1 MDRKW
6 LAPALEESLPYVV
19 LTLYKLGLAIFMIL
33 VQYVAS
39 VGVSTVAIVVYEH
52 ILSTIVLGIPAFFLE
67 RNKRPPLSLVVV
79 GHAFLL
85 GLLQVTFCQLL
96 LTLAL
101 QYVASTY
108 ESIALNLVPT
118 IVFILALNFQQEKLE
133 VWSINGQAKMWG
145 LLVSVAGA
153 LTMVLWTGPTV
164 LSSASLHSTSDGV
177 IGGTMIVIGVL
188 GACFGN
194 ILLKHVVQ
202 IYPAELSLTAMMSM
216 FGTIQTSILAAY
228 TISTSSWK
236 LEWAGG
242 LVLSTIL
249 LGGIVVTGLGYY
261 ASTWTI
267 KKKGPVFTSAFNP
280 LLVLFSF
287 LLETFVLGS
296 CAHLGSIVGGVLV
309 IIGLYIVLWAK
320 ANDTKEATVIE
331 DVMDSPLLQT

>member
-1 MDRKW
+1 MERKW
-6 LAPALEESLPYVV
+6 VASALEESLPYAV
-19 LTLYKLGLAIFMIL
+19 LTLYELSLAIFMIL

-39 VGVSTVAIVVYEH
+39 DGVSTVAIVVYEH
-52 ILSTIVLGIPAFFLE
+52 ILSTIVLSILAFFLE

-118 IVFILALNFQQEKLE
+118 IVFVLALIFQQEKLE

-188 GACFGN
+188 GTCFWN
-194 ILLKHVVQ
+194 VLVKHVVQ

-216 FGTIQTSILAAY
+216 FGTIQTSILAAFL
-228 TISTSSWK
+228 ISTSSWK
-236 LEWAGG
+236 LEWDGG
-242 LVLSTIL
+242 VVLSTIL
-249 LGGIVVTGLGYY
+249 LGGIAVTGLGYY

-296 CAHLGSIVGGVLV
+296 SAHWGSIVGGVLV
-309 IIGLYIVLWAK
+309 IIGLYMLLWAK
-320 ANDTKEATVIE
+320 VNDTKEVTAIE